1 MRAAPMAYNFYL
13 YELENS
19 SNEFWLGFFVFH
31 GENCIKRTF
40 TKVMIHLMKL
50 EEKSNI
56 FIYRSIYKCQ
66 KFIPIFCIF
75 FVAKTGHL
83 HIFGSS

>member
-19 SNEFWLGFFVFH
+19 SNEFWLEFFVFH
-31 GENCIKRTF
+31 AENSSILQ
-40 TKVMIHLMKL
+40 MSEIH
-50 EEKSNI
+50 
-56 FIYRSIYKCQ
+56 FH
-66 KFIPIFCIF
+66 FFCIF
-75 FVAKTGHL
+75 FVAKIGHL